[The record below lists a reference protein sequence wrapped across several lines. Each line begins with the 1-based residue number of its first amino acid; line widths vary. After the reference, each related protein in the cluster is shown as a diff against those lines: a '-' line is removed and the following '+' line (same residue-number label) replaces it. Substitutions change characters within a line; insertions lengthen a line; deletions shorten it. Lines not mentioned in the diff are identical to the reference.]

1 EEADGLPNP
10 ALGERYVK
18 WRFHILWL
26 RYIVHLWQLAKAENT
41 GALSRRIVLKQGR
54 IFFRLPKLLSRAWL
68 EPEILGVLLSTTGS
82 AIVWSKNDPKMGRDV
97 DMLATGDVVLGALL
111 FLQEQFENMGLIALR
126 PRLTLDRNQRRL
138 VFGVVPESLL
148 AALWLQFALAA

>member
-1 EEADGLPNP
+1 
-10 ALGERYVK
+10 
-18 WRFHILWL
+18 
-26 RYIVHLWQLAKAENT
+26 
-41 GALSRRIVLKQGR
+41 
-54 IFFRLPKLLSRAWL
+54 
-68 EPEILGVLLSTTGS
+68 
-82 AIVWSKNDPKMGRDV
+82 NDPKMGRDV

-148 AALWLQFALAA
+148 AALWLQFALAADGDRKFQRCPACGRWFELAPQVNRADRLTCSSSCRTRAYLQRKERARQMYVKGNSIKDIARELDSDAKTVKRWVTRRKNK